1 MATTGLY
8 VYGIV
13 PSDAMASAELDT
25 GIDGEQLELISSG
38 KIAAIVHS
46 CSTEPYQGPDSTVE
60 RWILEHSQVIE
71 AAWQAASTVLP
82 MSFNVI
88 VSPGDDATDSAE
100 CRLAKWL
107 TASNDVLRK
116 RLDLLRDHVE
126 LRVEIALDEA
136 VVASMS
142 QELIELQQATEARP
156 AGVQRLY
163 RKRMEERTRE
173 VTERTADQLYPEYRR
188 RLAACSEDLVE
199 NARPGRTPGSITV
212 LTASLLVH
220 KDKMDAIGVELADI
234 RDNQPGANIRYLGP
248 WPPYSFSEVPELGDE
263 QTKPGGC

>member
-1 MATTGLY
+1 MATPGLY
-8 VYGIV
+8 VYGII
-13 PSDAMASAELDT
+13 PSESMASAQSGT
-25 GIDGEQLELISSG
+25 GIDDNQLELISGG
-38 KIAAIVHS
+38 KLAAIVHA

-60 RWILEHSQVIE
+60 RWILEHSHVIDTV
-71 AAWQAASTVLP
+71 WQAAGTVLP

-100 CRLAKWL
+100 NRLTNWL
-107 TASNDVLRK
+107 TASTDVLSK
-116 RLDLLRDHVE
+116 RLELLRDLVE

-136 VVASMS
+136 TVASMS
-142 QELIELQQATEARP
+142 QELLELQQATEARP

-173 VTERTADQLYPEYRR
+173 VTERTADELYPQYRH
-188 RLAACSEDLVE
+188 RLAACAEDLVE

-220 KDKMDAIGVELADI
+220 KNKIDAIGVELADI
-234 RDNQPGANIRYLGP
+234 RDSQPGANIRYLGP
-248 WPPYSFSEVPELGDE
+248 WPPYSFSEVPELGAE
-263 QTKPGGC
+263 ETKPGGC